1 MMKCKYHFEGAYAS
15 QKAAARELINK
26 EKLIADLYSRT
37 EEAKMAFQKLGTK
50 ACFEEKCKNL
60 NFAFF

>member
-1 MMKCKYHFEGAYAS
+1 MKCKYHFEGAYAS

-37 EEAKMAFQKLGTK
+37 EEAKMAFQKLGAK
-50 ACFEEKCKNL
+50 ACFEEKCRT
-60 NFAFF
+60 

>member
-26 EKLIADLYSRT
+26 AKLSANLYSRT
-37 EEAKMAFQKLGTK
+37 EEAKMAFQKLGAK
-50 ACFEEKCKNL
+50 ACFEEKCRT
-60 NFAFF
+60 